1 MRGQKC
7 HNVSILIAGYEI
19 LGHVA
24 VVVPV
29 KAPILLTFKA
39 DKVKTGVALLKTKV
53 IWIRISIPANNILKY
68 TPTYRPLLSLLSYK
82 VL

>member
-1 MRGQKC
+1 MP
-7 HNVSILIAGYEI
+7 VLAFLIAGYEI

-39 DKVKTGVALLKTKV
+39 DKVKTGVALLKTQV
-53 IWIRISIPANNILKY
+53 IRIRISTTVYSILKY
-68 TPTYRPLLSLLSYK
+68 THL
-82 VL
+82 

>member
-1 MRGQKC
+1 MRRQKC

-39 DKVKTGVALLKTKV
+39 YKVKTGVALLKTKV
-53 IWIRISIPANNILKY
+53 IWIRISTPVYNI
-68 TPTYRPLLSLLSYK
+68 
-82 VL
+82 

>member
-7 HNVSILIAGYEI
+7 HSVSILIAGYEI

-39 DKVKTGVALLKTKV
+39 YKVKTGVALLKTKV
-53 IWIRISIPANNILKY
+53 IWIRISTPVYKILKY
-68 TPTYRPLLSLLSYK
+68 THL
-82 VL
+82 